1 MRFFHVVI
9 WLALVTCGLCIADRA
24 AAKAD
29 AAGSVTTAQSAT
41 NDFAGQIMSN
51 GISGRVGIGTKLPA
65 ATLEVYQ
72 GEIKLGSTGAVC
84 TKALGGTIRFTDDQL
99 WVCNS
104 YGWRPL
110 ATSVP
115 PK

>member
-1 MRFFHVVI
+1 MSLSNI
-9 WLALVTCGLCIADRA
+9 PCALTLAAIFCIVGLRA
-24 AAKAD
+24 HAEAA
-29 AAGSVTTAQSAT
+29 SQTTPRPAL
-41 NDFAGQIMSN
+41 NDFAGQILSN
-51 GISGRVGIGTKLPA
+51 GKTGRVGIGTREPA
-65 ATLEVYQ
+65 ATLDVYQ